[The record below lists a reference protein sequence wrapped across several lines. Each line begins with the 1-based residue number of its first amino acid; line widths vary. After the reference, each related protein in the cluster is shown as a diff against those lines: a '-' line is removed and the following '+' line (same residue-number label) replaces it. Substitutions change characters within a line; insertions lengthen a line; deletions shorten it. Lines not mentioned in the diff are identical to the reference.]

1 MASNLSLLKDRFPKW
16 SRSIELLTKKNT
28 SFQSL
33 SDDYLLLT
41 EQIRKHRDAD
51 PPISSADSAELNMLL
66 TELEQEM
73 IIYFEENRKGA
84 KDETI
89 STNYR
94 GESKNDQYQEM
105 ACDGSG
111 KDKKTTAL
119 LGKRAQHR

>member
-73 IIYFEENRKGA
+73 IIYFEENRKG
-84 KDETI
+84 D
-89 STNYR
+89 
-94 GESKNDQYQEM
+94 DH
-105 ACDGSG
+105 
-111 KDKKTTAL
+111 L
-119 LGKRAQHR
+119 F

>member
-1 MASNLSLLKDRFPKW
+1 MDSNLSLLKDRFHKW
-16 SRSIELLTKKNT
+16 SSSIELLYQKNT

-89 STNYR
+89 STKLQR
-94 GESKNDQYQEM
+94 R
-105 ACDGSG
+105 
-111 KDKKTTAL
+111 T
-119 LGKRAQHR
+119 